1 MQLIHAK
8 KVTVGGAPALKPARQ
23 VDSSEPIIVVGP
35 GPKYVSRAGL
45 KLEAALASFT
55 IDPTGMTCLDA
66 GSSTGGFTD
75 CLLQSGAAR
84 VVAVDV
90 GTGQL
95 HHRLRKNPQVEVRE
109 QTDIRSITR
118 ESFAPEPVSDTGFD
132 LVVADLSFIST
143 RRLLSQLAPLVAPDG
158 NAITLIKPQFEA
170 GRRDV
175 SRGKGIITDPEIWV
189 RVVHD
194 FIDEAA
200 AVGLPV
206 IDLALSPVK
215 GGKGNVEFLALHQRA
230 DTPLGQAGETYLER
244 DE

>member
-1 MQLIHAK
+1 MELIHAR

-23 VDSSEPIIVVGP
+23 VGPGEPIIVVGP

-45 KLEAALASFT
+45 KLEAALVTFAL
-55 IDPTGMTCLDA
+55 DPTETICLDA

-75 CLLQSGAAR
+75 CLLQSGASR

-95 HHRLRKNPQVEVRE
+95 HERLRKNPQVKVRE
-109 QTDIRSITR
+109 RTDIRSITLDT
-118 ESFAPEPVSDTGFD
+118 FDPDLVSQTGFD

-143 RRLLSQLAPLVAPDG
+143 RRLLAHLAPLVAPTG
-158 NAITLIKPQFEA
+158 HAVTLIKPQFEA

-175 SRGKGIITDPEIWV
+175 SRGKGIISDPDIWK
-189 RVVHD
+189 RVLD
-194 FIDEAA
+194 EFIDEAF
-200 AVGLPV
+200 AVGLPI

-215 GGKGNVEFLALHQRA
+215 GGKGNVEFLALHERA
-230 DTPLGQAGETYLER
+230 DTALGQAGETYLER
-244 DE
+244 

>member
-1 MQLIHAK
+1 MELIHAR

-23 VDSSEPIIVVGP
+23 VGPGEPIIVVGP

-45 KLEAALASFT
+45 KLEAALVTFAL
-55 IDPTGMTCLDA
+55 DPTETICLDA

-75 CLLQSGAAR
+75 CLLQSGASR

-95 HHRLRKNPQVEVRE
+95 HERLRKNPQVKVRE
-109 QTDIRSITR
+109 RTDIRSITLDT
-118 ESFAPEPVSDTGFD
+118 FDPDPVSQTGFD

-143 RRLLSQLAPLVAPDG
+143 RRLLAHLAPLVAPTG
-158 NAITLIKPQFEA
+158 HAVTLIKPQFEA

-175 SRGKGIITDPEIWV
+175 SRGKGIISDPDIWK
-189 RVVHD
+189 RVLD
-194 FIDEAA
+194 EFIDEAF
-200 AVGLPV
+200 AVGLPI

-215 GGKGNVEFLALHQRA
+215 GGKGNVEFLALHERA
-230 DTPLGQAGETYLER
+230 DTALGQAGETYLER
-244 DE
+244 

>member
-1 MQLIHAK
+1 MELIQAR

-23 VDSSEPIIVVGP
+23 VSSGEPIIVVGP

-45 KLEAALASFT
+45 KLEAALATFAL
-55 IDPTGMTCLDA
+55 DPTETTCLDA

-75 CLLQSGAAR
+75 CLLQSGASR

-95 HHRLRKNPQVEVRE
+95 HDQLRKNPQVEVRE
-109 QTDIRSITR
+109 RTDIRSITL
-118 ESFAPEPVSDTGFD
+118 ETFAPDPVSDTGFD

-143 RRLLSQLAPLVAPDG
+143 RRLLSHLAPLVSPTGHAV
-158 NAITLIKPQFEA
+158 TLIKPQFEA

-175 SRGKGIITDPEIWV
+175 SRGKGIISDPDIWK
-189 RVVHD
+189 RVLND
-194 FIDEAA
+194 FIDEAFS
-200 AVGLPV
+200 VGIPV

-215 GGKGNVEFLALHQRA
+215 GGKGNVEFLALHQRS
-230 DTPLGQAGETYLER
+230 DTALGRAGATYLEQ
-244 DE
+244 

>member
-1 MQLIHAK
+1 MELIHAR

-23 VDSSEPIIVVGP
+23 VGPGEPIIVVGP

-45 KLEAALASFT
+45 KLEAALVTFAL
-55 IDPTGMTCLDA
+55 DPTETICLDA

-75 CLLQSGAAR
+75 CLLQSGASR

-95 HHRLRKNPQVEVRE
+95 HERLRKNLQVEVRE
-109 QTDIRSITR
+109 RTDIRSITLDT
-118 ESFAPEPVSDTGFD
+118 FDPDPVSQTGFD

-143 RRLLSQLAPLVAPDG
+143 RRLLAHLAPLVAPTG
-158 NAITLIKPQFEA
+158 HAVTLIKPQFEA

-175 SRGKGIITDPEIWV
+175 SRGKGIISDPDIWK
-189 RVVHD
+189 RVLD
-194 FIDEAA
+194 EFIDEAF
-200 AVGLPV
+200 AVGLPI

-215 GGKGNVEFLALHQRA
+215 GGKGNVEFLALHERA
-230 DTPLGQAGETYLER
+230 DTALGQAGETYLER
-244 DE
+244 

>member
-1 MQLIHAK
+1 MQLIQDK
-8 KVTVGGAPALKPARQ
+8 KVTVSGAPALKPARQ
-23 VDSSEPIIVVGP
+23 VSPGEPIIVTGP

-45 KLEAALASFT
+45 KLEKALDRFSL
-55 IDPTGMTCLDA
+55 DPTDMTCLDA

-95 HHRLRKNPQVEVRE
+95 HQRLRENPQVEVHE
-109 QTDIRSITR
+109 QTDIRSITPS
-118 ESFAPEPVSDTGFD
+118 SFAPDSVPELGFD

-143 RRLLSQLAPLVAPDG
+143 RSLLGHLASFVADS
-158 NAITLIKPQFEA
+158 AYAVTLIKPQFEA

-175 SRGKGIITDPEIWV
+175 SRGKGVITDPAIWV
-189 RVVHD
+189 RVLHD
-194 FIDEAA
+194 FIEEAA

-215 GGKGNVEFLALHQRA
+215 GGKGNVEFLALHQRFN
-230 DTPLGQAGETYLER
+230 TPVAQL
-244 DE
+244 

>member
-1 MQLIHAK
+1 MELIHAR

-23 VDSSEPIIVVGP
+23 VGPGEPIIVVGP

-45 KLEAALASFT
+45 KLEAALVTFAL
-55 IDPTGMTCLDA
+55 DPTETICLDA

-75 CLLQSGAAR
+75 CLLQSGASR

-95 HHRLRKNPQVEVRE
+95 HERLRKNPQVKVRE
-109 QTDIRSITR
+109 RTDIRSITLDT
-118 ESFAPEPVSDTGFD
+118 FDPDPVAQTGFD

-143 RRLLSQLAPLVAPDG
+143 RRLLAHLAPLVAPTG
-158 NAITLIKPQFEA
+158 HAVTLIKPQFEA

-175 SRGKGIITDPEIWV
+175 SRGKGIISDPDIWK
-189 RVVHD
+189 RVLD
-194 FIDEAA
+194 EFIDEAF
-200 AVGLPV
+200 AVGLPI

-215 GGKGNVEFLALHQRA
+215 GGKGNVEFLALHERA
-230 DTPLGQAGETYLER
+230 DTALGQAGETYLER
-244 DE
+244 